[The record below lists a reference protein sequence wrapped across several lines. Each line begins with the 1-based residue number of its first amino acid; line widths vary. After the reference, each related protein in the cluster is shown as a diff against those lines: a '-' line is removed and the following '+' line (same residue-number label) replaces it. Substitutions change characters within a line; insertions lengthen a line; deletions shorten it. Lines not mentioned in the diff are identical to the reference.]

1 MKDSE
6 CNKCTVTAASQATFL
21 RKCCG
26 KSSRPGLHHV
36 SIHCIGLKF
45 AWESYQILQSC
56 LVIHSLQCL
65 LRSSES
71 LSWQQQRT
79 GKGCGL
85 KAGIPLQEQG
95 TWMDLTCSPLEIL
108 RVHWVHIMLGH
119 AALTLQDF
127 SKRCHTNTSH
137 SYSTL
142 GRMGVRVYSF
152 YLDVHS

>member
-1 MKDSE
+1 MKDGWYGKKTYSHLDDLE
-6 CNKCTVTAASQATFL
+6 LLIIQYYSYATCKYHLQEWRIVNVNKCTVTAASQATFL

-56 LVIHSLQCL
+56 LVNFGDPFLAMP
-65 LRSSES
+65 SES

-95 TWMDLTCSPLEIL
+95 TWIDLNGFDLLPL
-108 RVHWVHIMLGH
+108 R
-119 AALTLQDF
+119 DP
-127 SKRCHTNTSH
+127 
-137 SYSTL
+137 
-142 GRMGVRVYSF
+142 
-152 YLDVHS
+152 